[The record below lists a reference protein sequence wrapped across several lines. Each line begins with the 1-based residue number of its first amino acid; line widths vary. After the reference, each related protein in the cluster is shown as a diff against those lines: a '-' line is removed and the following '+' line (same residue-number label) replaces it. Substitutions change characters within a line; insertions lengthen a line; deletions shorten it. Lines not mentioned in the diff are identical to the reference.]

1 LYNMTVE
8 IIDVTKSEEPKK
20 VGKGKNK
27 VLTIT
32 YKSDDGKVEAKKL
45 FDWATKTEVW
55 EILDNAQKGSVLNV
69 EKEKNDKGYWDW
81 MAVHRQDGPM
91 KTSEGSPARPAPTKP
106 TYETPDERALKQ
118 VMIVRQ
124 SSISSAVNYLVGATK
139 VTKETGFTPQHV
151 IDVAKQFESYVMGNS
166 IYDLENDIPS

>member
-1 LYNMTVE
+1 MYNMNVE

-91 KTSEGSPARPAPTKP
+91 NTGSPSRPAPTKP
-106 TYETPDERALKQ
+106 TYETHEERALKQ

-124 SSISSAVNYLVGATK
+124 SSISSAVNLLGPVPKGADQVAASALV
-139 VTKETGFTPQHV
+139 VE
-151 IDVAKQFESYVMGNS
+151 IAKRFESYVMGNS

>member
-1 LYNMTVE
+1 VYNANIEV
-8 IIDVTKSEEPKK
+8 IDVSESEEPKK

-27 VLTIT
+27 VITVT
-32 YKSDDGKVEAKKL
+32 YKSDEGKIEAKKL

-55 EILDNAQKGSVLNV
+55 EAIKTSQKGSVLNV

-124 SSISSAVNYLVGATK
+124 SSISSAVNLLGPVPKGADQVAASALV
-139 VTKETGFTPQHV
+139 VE
-151 IDVAKQFESYVMGNS
+151 IAKRFESYVMGNS